1 MKNNKSNNIELL
13 LVKNGMDKEDLS
25 YSANID
31 IDKLELYLNGE
42 FGNIDDFLNIKQA
55 LNCGL
60 RDIVNTKDYF
70 KWQYETNLNNS
81 MFFTKDD
88 IDVSFVMRL
97 CNFIGSY
104 YEFFRHNNYDI
115 NIKKYGNVENHWN
128 FITAILDRIR
138 DSAAYIKFYNPKHY
152 KGSKIA
158 FGFYDLIGHVYNL
171 NSYINDFHDYFN
183 IKYKKI
189 LSDDHLFFSQ
199 LIGRDGSDDDFIKYL
214 RALVYSN
221 HSISTIAHK
230 FYIEKGDIH
239 ISPFALWENKKIN
252 DKLYDVNVLLRTN
265 TKSIYDFYI
274 STSEVYK
281 FIQCKLYSLI
291 FVLEAL
297 ENKSEDRI
305 NELRKTKIKTLD
317 EFSSLSNY
325 INYLKDEH
333 DIRIG
338 NNVTEIY
345 EFYAKLFDNEW
356 PLKDGFYDFVQDYK
370 KEIEEEIHKRAKYL
384 SSLLEED
391 YNKRFEDLYIIHSK
405 FIEDHKLGYETS
417 HLTFNYDVFYSQSSR
432 INAYQIIKTI
442 DNNNHNYYGYTDE
455 ELFIIVCSLLYKV
468 SKLN

>member
-171 NSYINDFHDYFN
+171 NSYIN
-183 IKYKKI
+183 
-189 LSDDHLFFSQ
+189 
-199 LIGRDGSDDDFIKYL
+199 
-214 RALVYSN
+214 
-221 HSISTIAHK
+221 
-230 FYIEKGDIH
+230 
-239 ISPFALWENKKIN
+239 
-252 DKLYDVNVLLRTN
+252 
-265 TKSIYDFYI
+265 
-274 STSEVYK
+274 
-281 FIQCKLYSLI
+281 
-291 FVLEAL
+291 
-297 ENKSEDRI
+297 
-305 NELRKTKIKTLD
+305 
-317 EFSSLSNY
+317 
-325 INYLKDEH
+325 
-333 DIRIG
+333 
-338 NNVTEIY
+338 
-345 EFYAKLFDNEW
+345 
-356 PLKDGFYDFVQDYK
+356 
-370 KEIEEEIHKRAKYL
+370 
-384 SSLLEED
+384 
-391 YNKRFEDLYIIHSK
+391 
-405 FIEDHKLGYETS
+405 
-417 HLTFNYDVFYSQSSR
+417 
-432 INAYQIIKTI
+432 
-442 DNNNHNYYGYTDE
+442 
-455 ELFIIVCSLLYKV
+455 IVS
-468 SKLN
+468 